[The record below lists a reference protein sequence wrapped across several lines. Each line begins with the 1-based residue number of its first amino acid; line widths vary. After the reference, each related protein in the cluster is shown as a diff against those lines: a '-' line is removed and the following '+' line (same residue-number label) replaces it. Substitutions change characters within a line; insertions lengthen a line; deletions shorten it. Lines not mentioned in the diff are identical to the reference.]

1 MPNILSIDK
10 KKRFPFG
17 GFSFYILKKKY
28 YFMSTKIKDA
38 ILISNVTDSIKIP
51 VGNTSDETQPLAIS
65 VEQLKYHINS
75 NLSTVATTGSYN
87 NLTDKPDLNIY
98 AKVSTLNANY
108 YNKTEID
115 SMIGSG
121 GGGGGSDFSMEFV
134 DKLPLEGKA
143 NTFYFVKSE
152 FPQEQNS
159 YNEYVWNEKEQV
171 YEIVSKSNYITEKDL
186 PTVYDSQI
194 TIKQGSV
201 TKGTFTL
208 NQSGN
213 ATINLDGNED
223 FVTVSTDQ
231 TITGTKTFN
240 KQISIDTNDYDVR
253 FLAKFNNLTL
263 GTLPTS
269 NVLVGFR
276 SCDSLNKE
284 FANINCS
291 YNTQGRISSNFYVNN
306 QNGVVGRLGI
316 YIDKDGSKAY
326 TIAPTPATD
335 DNSTKIATTAFVK
348 AQGYVSSTNTRS
360 LLITY
365 EDGTQETI
373 KVYTA

>member
-10 KKRFPFG
+10 KKRFPER
-17 GFSFYILKKKY
+17 GFSFYILKEKD
-28 YFMSTKIKDA
+28 YFMSVRIKDA
-38 ILISNVTDSIKIP
+38 IILENVTSELKIP
-51 VGNTSDETQPLAIS
+51 IGNAGNDTQALALTVGQIKDFTLTG
-65 VEQLKYHINS
+65 
-75 NLSTVATTGSYN
+75 LSTVATTGSYN

-98 AKVSTLNANY
+98 ATVSTLNSNY

-115 SMIGSG
+115 ALITG
-121 GGGGGSDFSMEFV
+121 GEGGDFLKMKFL
-134 DKLPLEGKA
+134 DKLPEKGEA

-159 YNEYVWNEKEQV
+159 YNEYVWDEKSKS

-186 PTVYDSQI
+186 PPVYDSQI

-316 YIDKDGSKAY
+316 YIDKDGSEAY
-326 TIAPTPATD
+326 TIAPTPATS
-335 DNSTKIATTAFVK
+335 DNSTKIATTEFVK
-348 AQGYVSSTNTRS
+348 AQGYVSSANTKS
-360 LLITY
+360 LLVTY
-365 EDGTQETI
+365 DDGTQETI

>member
-1 MPNILSIDK
+1 
-10 KKRFPFG
+10 
-17 GFSFYILKKKY
+17 
-28 YFMSTKIKDA
+28 MSTKIKDA
-38 ILISNVTDSIKIP
+38 ILISDVTDSIKIP
-51 VGNTSDETQPLAIS
+51 VGNTTDETQPYAIS

-75 NLSTVATTGSYN
+75 NLATVATTGSYN

-98 AKVSTLNANY
+98 ATVSTLNANY

-115 SMIGSG
+115 SLITG
-121 GGGGGSDFSMEFV
+121 GEGAGFLKMEFL

-143 NTFYFVKSE
+143 NIMYFVKSE
-152 FPQEQNS
+152 DPKEQNS
-159 YNEYVWNEKEQV
+159 YNEYVWDEKSKS
-171 YEIVSKSNYITEKDL
+171 YEIVSKTDYITSKDL
-186 PTVYDSQI
+186 PSVYDSQI
-194 TIKQGSV
+194 TIKQGDV

-253 FLAKFNNLTL
+253 LLAKFNNLTL

-269 NVLVGFR
+269 NVFVGFR

-316 YIDKDGSKAY
+316 YIDKDGSEAY
-326 TIAPTPATD
+326 TIAPTPATS

>member
-1 MPNILSIDK
+1 
-10 KKRFPFG
+10 
-17 GFSFYILKKKY
+17 
-28 YFMSTKIKDA
+28 MSVKIKDA
-38 ILISNVTDSIKIP
+38 ILISDVTDSIKIP
-51 VGNTSDETQPLAIS
+51 VGNTNDETQPLAIS

-121 GGGGGSDFSMEFV
+121 GGGGGSDFSMKFV
-134 DKLPLEGKA
+134 TELPEKGKE

-194 TIKQGSV
+194 TVKQGSV

-208 NQSGN
+208 NQSKN
-213 ATINLDGNED
+213 ATITLD
-223 FVTVSTDQ
+223 
-231 TITGTKTFN
+231 
-240 KQISIDTNDYDVR
+240 
-253 FLAKFNNLTL
+253 
-263 GTLPTS
+263 
-269 NVLVGFR
+269 
-276 SCDSLNKE
+276 
-284 FANINCS
+284 
-291 YNTQGRISSNFYVNN
+291 
-306 QNGVVGRLGI
+306 
-316 YIDKDGSKAY
+316 
-326 TIAPTPATD
+326 APP
-335 DNSTKIATTAFVK
+335 
-348 AQGYVSSTNTRS
+348 TNTKS
-360 LLITY
+360 LLVTY
-365 EDGTQETI
+365 ENGTTETI

>member
-1 MPNILSIDK
+1 MASV
-10 KKRFPFG
+10 
-17 GFSFYILKKKY
+17 
-28 YFMSTKIKDA
+28 KIKDSI
-38 ILISNVTDSIKIP
+38 ILENVTSELKIP
-51 VGNTSDETQPLAIS
+51 VGNAGDEVNPLALTVGQVKDFI
-65 VEQLKYHINS
+65 LTGLS
-75 NLSTVATTGSYN
+75 NVATSGSYN
-87 NLTDKPDLNIY
+87 DLLNKPDLNEY
-98 AKVSTLNANY
+98 ATVSTLNANY

-115 SMIGSG
+115 SLITG
-121 GGGGGSDFSMEFV
+121 GEGGDFIKMKFV
-134 DKLPLEGKA
+134 DKLPEKGEA

-159 YNEYVWNEKEQV
+159 YNEYVWDDKSKS

-186 PTVYDSQI
+186 PPVYDSQI

-223 FVTVSTDQ
+223 FVTVNTDQ

-269 NVLVGFR
+269 NVFIGFR

-335 DNSTKIATTAFVK
+335 DNSTKIATTEFVK

-365 EDGTQETI
+365 DDGTQETI